1 MSWRDG
7 IRGSLASL
15 RRLQLLGAGPGP
27 GAAGGTSRLQS
38 ALAGQACRLVQHS
51 IRDTANGTNKR
62 AGLTNFLPAAVKLP
76 NRAPPRAFAITAK
89 CFSSQVSQ
97 AAAPCKHWAFPSKQ
111 TTSWLVHLKRNTSKT
126 AIETSIAQQRTKTAY
141 NVRISRMQMA
151 PRASAPG
158 PKHIQ
163 LFSTRTNTNQS
174 WARRIQ
180 DQAERVLV
188 TTGLKSEQSVASKA
202 GARSSLQKPA
212 QTAFQKA
219 SQSLTGPSGPLTGMS
234 RVASRYKEAAGLQLE
249 AFWRRNYLILVG
261 ALGLGVCLLL
271 WRFMYGIANLFIHL
285 SEGIANW
292 GFLALA
298 AAMTSFAAL
307 YIRSRYNINPDAVFR
322 TAMRALNTNAG
333 VLEIMGAPLTGSE
346 VRAYVMS
353 GGGLRMKGLNVRLA
367 SKRCFVIFPVRGSE
381 RRGLVSADVKRKKG
395 KYDFKLLALDVP
407 TAGEKEQRL
416 YLVGNEATYQS
427 SGGVISELRDPIVRA
442 LASQDAFEAEDQQ
455 EAEEDARQSREQLE
469 IKAEESE
476 AAAERAARVAVDTAN
491 VPKS

>member
-15 RRLQLLGAGPGP
+15 RRLQRLGADLGGP
-27 GAAGGTSRLQS
+27 GAAGGASRLQS

-51 IRDTANGTNKR
+51 RRETANGTSGR
-62 AGLTNFLPAAVKLP
+62 AGLTIFLPAAAYFPSRV
-76 NRAPPRAFAITAK
+76 PPRAFASK
-89 CFSSQVSQ
+89 CFSSQISQ
-97 AAAPCKHWAFPSKQ
+97 AAAPCKHWALPSKA
-111 TTSWLVHLKRNTSKT
+111 TTSWLVHLKRNISKT
-126 AIETSIAQQRTKTAY
+126 TSITQQRSETAY

-151 PRASAPG
+151 PRASAHA

-163 LFSTRTNTNQS
+163 LPLTRTNTSQS

-202 GARSSLQKPA
+202 ATRSSLQKPA
-212 QTAFQKA
+212 QTAYQKA
-219 SQSLTGPSGPLTGMS
+219 SQALTGPSGPLASIS
-234 RVASRYKEAAGLQLE
+234 RVAGRYKEAAGLQLE

-307 YIRSRYNINPDAVFR
+307 YIRSRYNINPDAVYR

-442 LASQDAFEAEDQQ
+442 LASQDAFEAQDQQ
-455 EAEEDARQSREQLE
+455 EAEDDARQSREHLE

-476 AAAERAARVAVDTAN
+476 AAAERAARVTVDNVN